1 MQTVDDQPME
11 TLHLYVVP
19 ENQLPPKRDYLTIC
33 MICFCSL
40 LLFSVIAI
48 SLFPS
53 KPQEVTFSVHVQGF
67 SLAPMRK
74 TIHTTVIATGK
85 QYVPATTASGSIIFY
100 NGAIY
105 AQIIPVNTILK
116 GADGLTVIT
125 DEQATIPPASQT
137 IPPTYG
143 QVNVSAHSVMP
154 GTSGNITAGDIN
166 EACCATSIIAQ
177 NSSFHGGRDAYTYT
191 YLSDQDVK
199 NTTAPLLPTLQ
210 AQTLSMLPIPQLNP
224 ACSTATT
231 STPSVGKETL
241 HAVLRIT
248 ETCKAFSYSISSVK
262 DAVST
267 YSRHFG
273 KGKLTHVQF
282 AIVGMKGT
290 VISLFVTAQFIPIA
304 VRRFPTTGK

>member
-19 ENQLPPKRDYLTIC
+19 ENQLPRKRDYLTIC
-33 MICFCSL
+33 MISFCSL
-40 LLFSVIAI
+40 LFFSIIAI

-53 KPQEVTFSVHVQGF
+53 KPQEVTYSVHVQGF

-74 TIHTTVIATGK
+74 TVHTTVIATGK
-85 QYVPATTASGSIIFY
+85 QYVPATTASGTITFY

-105 AQIIPVNTILK
+105 SQIIPSDTIIK
-116 GADGLTVIT
+116 GEDGVSVIT

-143 QVNVSAHSVMP
+143 QIRVSAHSVMP

-177 NSSFHGGRDAYTYT
+177 NASFHGGHDAYTYT
-191 YLSDQDVK
+191 FLSEKDVQ
-199 NTTAPLLPTLQ
+199 NATTPLLPMLQ
-210 AQTLSMLPIPQLNP
+210 SETLSLLSRPQVNP
-224 ACSTATT
+224 TCTT
-231 STPSVGKETL
+231 VTSSSPSIGKETTS
-241 HAVLRIT
+241 AVLRIT
-248 ETCKAFSYSISSVK
+248 ETCKAFSYRLTSVN
-262 DAVST
+262 DAVSL

-273 KGKLTHVQF
+273 KGKVTHVQF
-282 AIVGMKGT
+282 AVVGIKGSSIT
-290 VISLFVTAQFIPIA
+290 FFVTAQWEPN
-304 VRRFPTTGK
+304 VVRFPTGK